1 MNHTE
6 KETNNMSPSTK
17 QTTVSPGTNTSGPN
31 AIIGAACRVPG
42 ATNPHALWKM
52 LEEKRDVQRKMPTE
66 RYNVDGFY
74 HPVNTNK
81 GTVRAQLTGTQTES
95 VISDMD

>member
-6 KETNNMSPSTK
+6 QETNNMSPSTQ
-17 QTTVSPGTNTSGPN
+17 QTTANPGTNTSELN

-42 ATNPHALWKM
+42 ATNPHSLWKM

-81 GTVRAQLTGTQTES
+81 GTVSARMIGTQTERL
-95 VISDMD
+95 ISDMD